1 MAEFDFKELVAR
13 AHFDYGGPA
22 FPVWWA
28 QNKTT
33 FVLPDL
39 HDITASLRRGG
50 SYFTTLTLGYE
61 GEKYDLPNE
70 PLISLSLKKTI
81 VETATVGTHRQG
93 TVKEYINT
101 EDWQLALR
109 GVAMDL
115 ENPDNYPSEQIDT
128 LNNLFAINDAVE
140 VVSNVFLGLFGIDR
154 IILKDFE
161 IDAMP
166 GHQAAQ
172 KYTLNAVSEQ
182 SFFADMLAKDKK

>member
-13 AHFDYGGPA
+13 AHFDYVGPA
-22 FPVWWA
+22 FPAWWA
-28 QNKTT
+28 KNKTT

-61 GEKYDLPNE
+61 GEKFDLPNE

-101 EDWQLALR
+101 EDWQLSIR

-128 LNNLFAINDAVE
+128 LNNLFAINDAVD
-140 VVSNVFLGLFGIDR
+140 VVSNTFLGLFGIDR

-161 IDAMP
+161 IDAMA
-166 GHQAAQ
+166 GMQGAQ
-172 KYTLNAVSEQ
+172 KYKFNAVSEQ
-182 SFFADMLAKDKK
+182 SFFADMLAKDK